1 MSDELMRVTTHNARS
16 GKNGAFSPKHN
27 DRNFDLENASNID
40 KARTSENW
48 YWHRYYDQN
57 KSLDFDTVEKIFYT
71 QTFSK
76 ALEARNERYR
86 EQRHPE
92 RMQTIDEYR
101 SNPRSCPEETILQIG
116 NLKQA
121 ADPKLLREICI
132 EYVNWEQ
139 KTFPN
144 IKLLTLALHLDE
156 QGAPHFHERK
166 AWIGHDKDG
175 NPIIGQDKALREM
188 GIKPPD
194 PSKKLS
200 KFNNPKITYTR
211 ICREKFMEICRS
223 HGLELEEKPK
233 EATKSGLT
241 LLEYQSC
248 QERQKMTELSDK
260 VKDLES
266 TKSQLAQAVKQD
278 SAQLREMSLEQTQLQ
293 KELESK
299 RLKLDTFSEDL
310 KDSTAVMTTLLDHVI
325 DEVKLFERT
334 QAVSTPSQAK
344 TDAANY
350 NGLEREIRSSAFLS
364 NGFFGNGKVKIEL
377 SPSSYE
383 TLLKAFEQ
391 LNRLLYMF
399 DELKASAEQAQKW
412 QQCYQDELGKQQ
424 EFYDKGQSDLRK
436 TYSEEIRL
444 GNIIKTISKYHDI
457 SKTLIDLYNS
467 ALYLE
472 EHEKIYGS
480 KKSNST
486 ERANSQQAL
495 KHNKSKS
502 NDNDYEI

>member
-1 MSDELMRVTTHNARS
+1 MRVTTHNARS

-92 RMQTIDEYR
+92 RIQTIDEYR

-116 NLKQA
+116 NIKQA

-241 LLEYQSC
+241 LLEYQSS
-248 QERQKMTELSDK
+248 QEQQKMTELSDK

-266 TKSQLAQAVKQD
+266 TKSRLIQVVKQD
-278 SAQLREMSLEQTQLQ
+278 SAQLREITIEHNQLE
-293 KELESK
+293 KELEIK
-299 RLKLDTFSEDL
+299 RLKLDTFNEDL
-310 KDSTAVMTTLLDHVI
+310 KNSTVVMNTLLDQVR

-334 QAVSTPSQAK
+334 QSVTTPSQAK
-344 TDAANY
+344 TDAADY
-350 NGLEREIRSSAFLS
+350 NGLEREIRSSAYLS
-364 NGFFGNGKVKIEL
+364 KGFFRNAKVNIEL

-399 DELKASAEQAQKW
+399 DELKTSAEQAKKW
-412 QQCYQDELGKQQ
+412 QQRYQDELGKQQ
-424 EFYDKGQSDLRK
+424 DFYDKGQSDLRK
-436 TYSEEIRL
+436 TYSKEIIL
-444 GNIIKTISKYHDI
+444 GSMIKTISRYYNI
-457 SKTLIDLYNS
+457 SKNLINLYNS
-467 ALYLE
+467 ALRKE
-472 EHEKIYGS
+472 ESEKIYGPN
-480 KKSNST
+480 KSNGN
-486 ERANSQQAL
+486 ANAPEHQQQV
-495 KHNKSKS
+495 KHNKQK
-502 NDNDYEI
+502 NNNNNYER